1 MAVQNIT
8 LKTVTEL
15 SYILD
20 NVEIHTFYTDTGEYQ
35 RFFIAEES
43 GNIGGVVFD
52 AGDLVYLYQNVVDE
66 FSLDADGNMIV
77 LADDAD
83 DYSINENGE
92 LIKKI

>member
-1 MAVQNIT
+1 MAAQNIT

-43 GNIGGVVFD
+43 GNIGGVTFE
-52 AGDLVYLYQNVVDE
+52 AGDLVYLYQNVITE
-66 FSLDADGNMIV
+66 FSLDSDGNLIV
-77 LADDAD
+77 LADDANN
-83 DYSINENGE
+83 YSINEDGE
-92 LIKKI
+92 LIKTI